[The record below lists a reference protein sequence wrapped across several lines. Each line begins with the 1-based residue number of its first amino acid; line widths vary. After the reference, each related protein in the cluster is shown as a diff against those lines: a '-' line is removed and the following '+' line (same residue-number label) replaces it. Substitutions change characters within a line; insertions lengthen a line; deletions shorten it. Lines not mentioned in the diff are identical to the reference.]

1 MHLYSPSSAIRTL
14 ANPVPLTSCVP
25 FWFIVIWIGG
35 VPLAEHFNQKSFI
48 ALTAGPGKCISGFSV
63 TTTTTT
69 TATNFVDCP
78 RYSSYFIPVEECVW
92 ISTLLHWPVFQL
104 LILRLAFTSH
114 KPLKEFVVG
123 VGVAV
128 GIVSGVVSAQMTL
141 WKSKLGVVSRV
152 FSATE
157 SESEESERFH
167 FPPTP
172 LMTPSITINWNQIV
186 GFGGIRT
193 LFSPDRKVLCLVP
206 TIGTES
212 V

>member
-1 MHLYSPSSAIRTL
+1 MCHSGLLLSELEEFLLLNTSTRNPSLLWRQDQGNVFRAFLWQQQQRRQQLILLIVHGIVRILSPSKSA
-14 ANPVPLTSCVP
+14 S
-25 FWFIVIWIGG
+25 
-35 VPLAEHFNQKSFI
+35 
-48 ALTAGPGKCISGFSV
+48 
-63 TTTTTT
+63 
-69 TATNFVDCP
+69 
-78 RYSSYFIPVEECVW
+78 
-92 ISTLLHWPVFQL
+92 ISTLLHWKVFQL

-114 KPLKEFVVG
+114 KPLKEFGVG

-152 FSATE
+152 LSATE

-167 FPPTP
+167 FLPTP
-172 LMTPSITINWNQIV
+172 LMTPSITINWKPDCRIRRNQNAV
-186 GFGGIRT
+186 FTR
-193 LFSPDRKVLCLVP
+193 SKVLCLVP

>member
-1 MHLYSPSSAIRTL
+1 MCHSGLLLSELEEFLLLNTSTRNPSLLWRQDQGNVFRAFLWQQQQRRQQLISLIVHGIVRILSPS
-14 ANPVPLTSCVP
+14 
-25 FWFIVIWIGG
+25 
-35 VPLAEHFNQKSFI
+35 KSV
-48 ALTAGPGKCISGFSV
+48 C
-63 TTTTTT
+63 
-69 TATNFVDCP
+69 
-78 RYSSYFIPVEECVW
+78 

-114 KPLKEFVVG
+114 KPLKEFGVG
-123 VGVAV
+123 VGVGV
-128 GIVSGVVSAQMTL
+128 GIVSGVVSAHMTL
-141 WKSKLGVVSRV
+141 WKSKLGFVSRV
-152 FSATE
+152 LSATE

-193 LFSPDRKVLCLVP
+193 PFSPDRKVLCLVL

-212 V
+212 VLVGRVLDHSGL